1 MGFISF
7 ELKHICTTTRVLFS
21 GNGWDESRP
30 GERGCYTEGGSLGS
44 QELKVSD

>member
-7 ELKHICTTTRVLFS
+7 ELKQICTTRVLFS

-30 GERGCYTEGGSLGS
+30 GERGCYTEGSSQGS
-44 QELKVSD
+44 QELKVSA

>member
-7 ELKHICTTTRVLFS
+7 ELKHISTTRVHFS
-21 GNGWDESRP
+21 GNGWDESRA
-30 GERGCYTEGGSLGS
+30 GERGCCTEEGSLGS